1 MKRLHF
7 TDRQSWLDGR
17 KPLMTASDVAASV
30 GLIDQW
36 KTSDDLY
43 NEKVGLVKPR
53 DISGND
59 NVIFGSLAEEHIR
72 QIFSLEFKNR
82 YRVEHYPFDILVS
95 DEHPFLGATLD
106 GELEYIGEDR
116 EVMSVTGMKAT
127 MRHDAR
133 GVYEV
138 KTSTVRSKRDLE
150 FWTSR
155 IPDHYFAQHCIQLY
169 VTGYE
174 FGIHDDRIA
183 LMNYERNEDGEL
195 VETEWPTIYTF
206 RHLYIASDP
215 IITSSTE
222 YLVEKACEFQWCV
235 ENRQR
240 PARVIRRI

>member
-1 MKRLHF
+1 MQRLHF
-7 TDRQSWLDGR
+7 ADRESWLEGR
-17 KPLMTASDVAASV
+17 RGLLTASDVAAIV

-43 NEKVGLVKPR
+43 NEKTGLVKPK
-53 DISGND
+53 DISGQD
-59 NVIFGSLAEEHIR
+59 NVIFGSLAEKNIR
-72 QIFSLEFKNR
+72 DIFALEFKNR
-82 YRVEHYPFDILVS
+82 YNVEHYPFDILVS
-95 DEHPFLGATLD
+95 DEHSFLGATLD

-116 EVMSVTGMKAT
+116 EVVSVTGYRDIMKKSN
-127 MRHDAR
+127 R

-138 KTSTVRSKRDLE
+138 KTSTVRTKRDLE
-150 FWTSR
+150 FWTNR

-169 VTGYE
+169 VTGYQ
-174 FGIHDDRIA
+174 FGIHDDRIV
-183 LMNYERNEDGEL
+183 LINYERNEDEEL
-195 VETEWPTIYTF
+195 VETEWPTIFTF

-215 IITSSTE
+215 IITSSAE